1 MFRTFRRIP
10 AFLGLPGGR
19 ETVRALALFSAL
31 LVALAALAYQ
41 VSVRDMEQLVRYHQ
55 FNLGRQ
61 EARRIAEA
69 VRAVGIDGRRMDFA
83 RVRRARPA
91 LQRVVEERL
100 LEAPHLY
107 FAEVRDRFGAP
118 IIAAR
123 RRFVGEVPE
132 FQVLKISIVPRS
144 VSEGEIRVGYSS
156 DAISREVEALRQG
169 LKIKVAL
176 AAAAVLA
183 LLAIGFAYVL
193 HLLRKNRRLE
203 DSKLA
208 AERNAYKGLLASG
221 LAHEIRNPLNAMN
234 MNLQMLEEELQ
245 AVPGLD
251 AGEPLELLGSTKN
264 EIRRLESLV
273 TNFLLYARPS
283 PPKIEPHDVGQ
294 VLREIATFLQA
305 DFRGHGVSLQL
316 DVDPLVPEVGFDDA
330 KIRQAL
336 MNILMNARQV
346 LKSGGTVTLR
356 SRAGGAGEV
365 LVEIQD
371 DGPGMTEETR
381 ARIFE
386 PFYSQR
392 RGGTGLGLPIAKLL
406 VEQHGGSVEVL
417 SEPGKGATFRIRLP
431 RQAPAAP
438 PAPGTVAR

>member
-19 ETVRALALFSAL
+19 ETARALALFSAL
-31 LVALAALAYQ
+31 LLALAALAYQ
-41 VSVRDMEQLVRYHQ
+41 VAIRDMEQLVKYHQ
-55 FNLGRQ
+55 LSLGRQ

-69 VRAVGIDGRRMDFA
+69 VRAVGLEGGRIDFA
-83 RVRRARPA
+83 RVRRAGPVLR
-91 LQRVVEERL
+91 RVVEERL
-100 LEAPHLY
+100 LEAPYLH

-118 IIAAR
+118 LVAAR
-123 RRFVGEVPE
+123 RPWSGEAPAVQIQYIP
-132 FQVLKISIVPRS
+132 IVPRS
-144 VSEGEIRVGYSS
+144 PGEGQIRIGLSS

-176 AAAAVLA
+176 AAAVVLA
-183 LLAIGFAYVL
+183 LLGVGFGYVV

-203 DSKLA
+203 ESKLA

-251 AGEPLELLGSTKN
+251 AAEPLELLGSTKN

-283 PPKIEPHDVGQ
+283 PPKLEPHDVGQ
-294 VLREIATFLQA
+294 VLRDITTFLQA
-305 DFRGHGVSLQL
+305 DFRGHGVTLRL
-316 DVDPLVPEVGFDDA
+316 DVDPLLPAVDFDEN

-336 MNILMNARQV
+336 MNILVNARQV
-346 LKSGGTVTLR
+346 VGDGGTVTLR
-356 SRAGGAGEV
+356 SRAGAAGEV
-365 LVEIQD
+365 VVEIED
-371 DGPGMTEETR
+371 DGPGMSEDTR
-381 ARIFE
+381 SRIFE

-392 RGGTGLGLPIAKLL
+392 RGGTGLGLPIARLL

-417 SEPGKGATFRIRLP
+417 SDPGKGATFRIVLP
-431 RQAPAAP
+431 RRQPLPPAAP
-438 PAPGTVAR
+438 GAAR

>member
-1 MFRTFRRIP
+1 MFRNFRRIP
-10 AFLGLPGGR
+10 TFLGLPGGR
-19 ETVRALALFSAL
+19 ETVRALALFSTL

-41 VSVRDMEQLVRYHQ
+41 VSVRDMERLVRYHQ

-69 VRAVGIDGRRMDFA
+69 VRAVGIDGDRMDFA

-100 LEAPHLY
+100 LEAPYLY

-123 RRFVGEVPE
+123 RRIVGEVPE
-132 FQVLKISIVPRS
+132 VQVLDIAIDPRK
-144 VSEGEIRVGYSS
+144 VGEGEIRVGFSS
-156 DAISREVEALRQG
+156 DAISREVAALRQG

-176 AAAAVLA
+176 AAGAVLA
-183 LLAIGFAYVL
+183 LLAVGFAYVL

-203 DSKLA
+203 DSKVA

-245 AVPGLD
+245 ALPGLD

-283 PPKIEPHDVGQ
+283 PPKIEVHDVGQ
-294 VLREIATFLQA
+294 VLREVATFLQA
-305 DFRGHGVSLQL
+305 DFRGHGVAVRL
-316 DVDPLVPEVGFDDA
+316 DIDPLVPAVGFDDA

-336 MNILMNARQV
+336 MNILVNARQV
-346 LKSGGTVTLR
+346 LKEGGTVTLR

-406 VEQHGGSVEVL
+406 VEQHGGTVEVL
-417 SEPGKGATFRIRLP
+417 SEPGKGSTFRIHLP
-431 RQAPAAP
+431 RQAPAAA
-438 PAPGTVAR
+438 PAAGTADR

>member
-1 MFRTFRRIP
+1 MSRIFRRIP
-10 AFLGLPGGR
+10 TYLGLPGGR
-19 ETVRALALFSAL
+19 ESVRALALFSSL
-31 LVALAALAYQ
+31 LLALAALAYQ

-55 FNLGRQ
+55 MSLGRQ

-69 VRAVGIDGRRMDFA
+69 VRAVGLEGTRIDFA
-83 RVRRARPA
+83 RIRRAAPTLR
-91 LQRVVEERL
+91 RVVEERL
-100 LEAPHLY
+100 LEAPYLR

-118 IIAAR
+118 LIAAR
-123 RRFVGEVPE
+123 RSGSRDDPAV
-132 FQVLKISIVPRS
+132 QVLHVAIVARS
-144 VSEGEIRVGYSS
+144 PGEGQIRVGLSP

-183 LLAIGFAYVL
+183 LLGVGFAYVL

-234 MNLQMLEEELQ
+234 MNLQMLEEEVQ
-245 AVPGLD
+245 ALPGLD
-251 AGEPLELLGSTKN
+251 AAEPLELLGSTKN

-294 VLREIATFLQA
+294 VLRDIATFLQA
-305 DFRGHGVSLQL
+305 DFRGHGVALRL
-316 DVDPLVPEVGFDDA
+316 DVDPSIPAVGFDDA

-336 MNILMNARQV
+336 MNILVNARQV
-346 LKSGGTVTLR
+346 LREGGEVTLR
-356 SRAGGAGEV
+356 SRAGSAGEV
-365 LVEIQD
+365 VVEIQD
-371 DGPGMTEETR
+371 DGPGMPEDTR

-392 RGGTGLGLPIAKLL
+392 RGGTGLGLPIARLL

-417 SEPGKGATFRIRLP
+417 SEPGKGATFRITLP
-431 RQAPAAP
+431 RH
-438 PAPGTVAR
+438 PAPGPPTPGATR

>member
-1 MFRTFRRIP
+1 VFRTFRRIP
-10 AFLGLPGGR
+10 AFFGLPGGR
-19 ETVRALALFSAL
+19 ETVRALALFSTL

-55 FNLGRQ
+55 FNLGRR
-61 EARRIAEA
+61 EAGRIAEA
-69 VRAVGIDGRRMDFA
+69 VRAVGIEGRRMDFA

-118 IIAAR
+118 ILAAR
-123 RRFVGEVPE
+123 RSFVGEVPE
-132 FQVLKISIVPRS
+132 VQVLRISIVPWS
-144 VSEGEIRVGYSS
+144 FSEGEVRVGYSS

-176 AAAAVLA
+176 AAGAVLA
-183 LLAIGFAYVL
+183 LLAVGFAYVL

-251 AGEPLELLGSTKN
+251 ASEPLELLGSTKN

-283 PPKIEPHDVGQ
+283 PPKIELHDVGQ
-294 VLREIATFLQA
+294 VLRDIATFLQA
-305 DFRGHGVSLQL
+305 DFRGQGVALQL
-316 DVDPLVPEVGFDDA
+316 DVDPLLPAVGFDDA

-336 MNILMNARQV
+336 MNILVNARQV
-346 LKSGGTVTLR
+346 LKEGGTVTLR

-381 ARIFE
+381 TRIFE

-417 SEPGKGATFRIRLP
+417 SETGKGATFRIRLP
-431 RQAPAAP
+431 RQAPAA
-438 PAPGTVAR
+438 ASPGGAGR